1 MKQLGLA
8 LVLLLLGAGA
18 TADVKPLLQSEWPR
32 TVAQAVPHILGTMR
46 PLQRSIVSDT
56 SKDSL
61 FLLQAEWGEDIEQ
74 LLGLSKGNTA
84 LIEAA
89 CGQPCSVEQATLK
102 LMEATWEALKQ

>member
-8 LVLLLLGAGA
+8 LALLLLGAGA

-61 FLLQAEWGEDIEQ
+61 FLLQAEWGEDVEQ